1 MTMEHIFTNGQL
13 VTPGEVI
20 AHGTLTVRAG
30 RIASAEPGT
39 SALAN
44 AIDLEGD
51 YLLPGLVEL
60 HTDNLERHMSPRP
73 GVHWPTI
80 GAVLAHD
87 AQMAAAG
94 ITTVLDA
101 LRLGDAFEGCAELEA
116 VTKPLEAIVHAE
128 AGGATRAAHFLHL
141 RCEIGCAETLDLFH
155 QLVDTPSLRLVS
167 VMDHTP
173 GQRQF
178 VDPEKL
184 RFYYTKKYGMTDA
197 EFNTFS
203 AHRIEASARY
213 SARHRAEIV
222 GLTRMRGR
230 ALASHD
236 DATTDHVAEAVRDG
250 MTVAE
255 FPTTLTAARVSHDSG
270 LAVMVGGPNL
280 VLGASHSGN
289 IAARELA
296 SAGCVDIVSS
306 DYVPNSL
313 MQAAFKLAAAP
324 IGLDLP
330 AAVRTVSLNP
340 ARSVGLDDRGAL
352 EPDRRAD
359 LVRVRVVDGE
369 PVVRGVWRDGVR
381 VV

>member
-1 MTMEHIFTNGQL
+1 MECVFTNGHL
-13 VTPGEVI
+13 VTPAEVI
-20 AHGTLTVRAG
+20 ANGTLAVQAD
-30 RIASAEPGT
+30 RIVSVETGV
-39 SALAN
+39 SALAS
-44 AIDLEGD
+44 AVDLEGD

-101 LRLGDAFEGCAELEA
+101 LRLGDAFEGCAELES
-116 VTKPLEAIVHAE
+116 VTRPLEAIVRAE
-128 AGGATRAAHFLHL
+128 AAGATRAAHFLHL
-141 RCEIGCAETLDLFH
+141 RCEIGCAETLELFH

-178 VDPEKL
+178 VDSEKL
-184 RFYYTKKYGMTDA
+184 RFYYTKKYSMTDA
-197 EFNTFS
+197 EFDTFS
-203 AHRIEASARY
+203 AHRVEASARY
-213 SARHRAEIV
+213 AARHRTEIV

-236 DATTDHVAEAVRDG
+236 DATPDHVAEAVRDG

-255 FPTTLTAARVSHDSG
+255 FPTTLTAARASHDNG

-296 SAGCVDIVSS
+296 CAGCVDIVSS

-313 MQAAFKLAAAP
+313 MQAAFKLVDTP

-330 AAVRTVSLNP
+330 AAMRTVSLNP
-340 ARSVGLDDRGAL
+340 ARSVGLGDRGAL
-352 EPDRRAD
+352 EPGQRAD
-359 LVRVRVVDGE
+359 LVRVRVLDGE
-369 PVVRGVWRDGVR
+369 PVVRGVWRGGAR

>member
-1 MTMEHIFTNGQL
+1 MTMEQIFTNAHV
-13 VTPGEVI
+13 VTPTEVI
-20 AHGTLTVRAG
+20 TGGTLIVQAD
-30 RIASAEPGT
+30 RIAAVETGASAR
-39 SALAN
+39 AH

-73 GVHWPTI
+73 GVRWPTV

-101 LRLGDAFEGCAELEA
+101 LRLGDAFEGCAELES
-116 VTKPLEAIVHAE
+116 VTRPLEAIVHAE
-128 AGGATRAAHFLHL
+128 ASGATRAAHFLHL
-141 RCEIGCAETLDLFH
+141 RCEIGCAETVDLFH
-155 QLVDTPSLRLVS
+155 QLIDTPSLRLVS

-197 EFNTFS
+197 EFDTFS
-203 AHRIEASARY
+203 AHRIEASERY
-213 SARHRAEIV
+213 AARHRAEIV

-255 FPTTLTAARVSHDSG
+255 FPTTLMAARASHDNG

-296 SAGCVDIVSS
+296 CAGCVDIVSS

-313 MQAAFKLAAAP
+313 MQAAFKLADTP

-352 EPDRRAD
+352 ESGQRAD
-359 LVRVRVVDGE
+359 LVRVRVLDGE
-369 PVVRGVWRDGVR
+369 PVVRGVWRGGAR

>member
-1 MTMEHIFTNGQL
+1 
-13 VTPGEVI
+13 
-20 AHGTLTVRAG
+20 
-30 RIASAEPGT
+30 
-39 SALAN
+39 
-44 AIDLEGD
+44 
-51 YLLPGLVEL
+51 
-60 HTDNLERHMSPRP
+60 MSPRP
-73 GVHWPTI
+73 GVRWPTV

-101 LRLGDAFEGCAELEA
+101 LRLGDAFEGCAELES
-116 VTKPLEAIVHAE
+116 VTRPLEAIVHAE
-128 AGGATRAAHFLHL
+128 ASGATRAAHFLHL
-141 RCEIGCAETLDLFH
+141 RCEIGCAETVDLFH
-155 QLVDTPSLRLVS
+155 QLIDTPSLRLVS

-197 EFNTFS
+197 EFDTFS
-203 AHRIEASARY
+203 AHRIEASERY
-213 SARHRAEIV
+213 AARHRAEIV

-255 FPTTLTAARVSHDSG
+255 FPTTLMAARASHDNG

-296 SAGCVDIVSS
+296 CAGCVDIVSS

-313 MQAAFKLAAAP
+313 MQAAFKLADTP

-352 EPDRRAD
+352 ESGQRAD
-359 LVRVRVVDGE
+359 LVRVRVLDGE
-369 PVVRGVWRDGVR
+369 PVVRGVWRGGAR

>member
-1 MTMEHIFTNGQL
+1 
-13 VTPGEVI
+13 
-20 AHGTLTVRAG
+20 
-30 RIASAEPGT
+30 
-39 SALAN
+39 
-44 AIDLEGD
+44 
-51 YLLPGLVEL
+51 
-60 HTDNLERHMSPRP
+60 
-73 GVHWPTI
+73 
-80 GAVLAHD
+80 
-87 AQMAAAG
+87 MAAAG

-101 LRLGDAFEGCAELEA
+101 LRLGDAFEGCASLEA
-116 VTKPLEAIVHAE
+116 VTKPLAAIVQAE
-128 AGGATRAAHFLHL
+128 TAGAMRAAHFLHL

-197 EFNTFS
+197 EFDIFS
-203 AHRIEASARY
+203 ARRIEAGARY

-222 GLTRMRGR
+222 GLARIRGR

-236 DATTDHVAEAVRDG
+236 DATDIHVAEAVRDG

-255 FPTTLTAARVSHDSG
+255 FPTTLAAARASHENG

-280 VLGASHSGN
+280 VLGGSHSGN
-289 IAARELA
+289 IAARDLA
-296 SAGCVDIVSS
+296 RAGCVDIVSS

-313 MQAAFKLAAAP
+313 MQAAFKLAAEP
-324 IGLDLP
+324 IGMDLP

-340 ARSVGLDDRGAL
+340 ARSVGFDDRGAL
-352 EPDRRAD
+352 EAGQRAD

-369 PVVRGVWRDGVR
+369 PVVRSVWRDGKR

>member
-1 MTMEHIFTNGQL
+1 MEQVFTNAHV
-13 VTPGEVI
+13 VTPTDVI
-20 AHGTLTVRAG
+20 AGGTLTVQAD
-30 RIASAEPGT
+30 RIAAIETGISVRP
-39 SALAN
+39 N

-73 GVHWPTI
+73 GVSWPTI
-80 GAVLAHD
+80 GAILAHD

-101 LRLGDAFEGCAELEA
+101 LRLGDMFDGCAELEA
-116 VTKPLEAIVHAE
+116 VARPLEAIVQAE
-128 AGGATRAAHFLHL
+128 ASGATRAAHFLHL
-141 RCEIGCAETLDLFH
+141 RCEIGCEETLGLFH
-155 QLVDTPSLRLVS
+155 ALVDSPTLRLVS

-178 VDPEKL
+178 TDPEKL
-184 RFYYTKKYGMTDA
+184 RFYYTKKYGMTDG
-197 EFNTFS
+197 EFDRYTAQRME
-203 AHRIEASARY
+203 AHAMHA
-213 SARHRAEIV
+213 ARHRAEIV
-222 GLTRMRGR
+222 GLTRARRR

-236 DATTDHVAEAVRDG
+236 DATEAHVAEAVRDG

-255 FPTTLTAARVSHDSG
+255 FPTTLAAARASHGNG

-280 VLGASHSGN
+280 VLGGSHSGN

-296 SAGCVDIVSS
+296 CAGCVDIVSS

-313 MQAAFKLAAAP
+313 LQAAFKLHGAP
-324 IGLDLP
+324 IGMDM
-330 AAVRTVSLNP
+330 AKAVRTVSLNP
-340 ARSVGLDDRGAL
+340 ARAVGLQDRGAL
-352 EPDRRAD
+352 EPEQRAD
-359 LVRVRVVDGE
+359 LVRVRMVEGE
-369 PVVRGVWRDGVR
+369 PVVRAVWRDGKR